1 VKPQSGILL
10 IAQLDGLFHEK
21 SFYKCMINIDKWGY
35 PHFRKHY
42 ETFIWAMVDRLYPQ
56 IGGWSSTRDLYSQ
69 ERLRFP
75 IWDG

>member
-1 VKPQSGILL
+1 
-10 IAQLDGLFHEK
+10 
-21 SFYKCMINIDKWGY
+21 MINIDKWGY